1 MKKIIL
7 SVAVLATGILTQAQL
22 QNPDF
27 EHAENGILSAWKN
40 KPNNLYLWKIDDAV
54 KYSGKNSLQISN
66 IKDASTS
73 AQPFSQIVPIPGNGL
88 RKVRLSGYIRSENTT
103 GNIALWA
110 QVKNGEK
117 TTIDFGNSDTQ
128 NRKVTPN
135 TDWKEYS
142 LEFIVD
148 DNAKNFLFGG
158 FLSGN
163 GKVWFDNFSVS
174 EIPFSEKEAS
184 KEALIYIDEFKNIIK
199 KNSIFKDK
207 INWSSLENNLQK
219 ISKGMET
226 VDETAPAVQ
235 YIMKNLKEA
244 GDNHSFIDSKEN
256 FDKKSTSNPTAIEPE
271 SQLLD
276 QNIGYI
282 MVPRF
287 SSLNKEVGSSFAEKI
302 QKMIRKL
309 DTDHPIKGWIVDLR
323 KNMGG
328 NMYPMIAGLG
338 PLTGEGVLGY
348 FVDGMKKTPWKYANG
363 TCGAITVPNPYVLK
377 DPKAKIAVL
386 MGPRTASSGEAT
398 AISFIGKDNVKTFGQ
413 PSGGY
418 TSANRGFKLS
428 DGRNLLLAVSYEMDK
443 NGKEYKEKIQPDI
456 PVAPSENA
464 NTDAELAAAIQW
476 IKE

>member
-7 SVAVLATGILTQAQL
+7 GIAVLATGILTQAQL

-27 EHAENGILSAWKN
+27 EQAENNSPSAWKIE
-40 KPNNLYLWKIDDAV
+40 PNDLYLVKTDDVV
-54 KYSGKNSLQISN
+54 KHSGKNAIQISN
-66 IKDASTS
+66 TADASAS
-73 AQPFSQIVPIPGNGL
+73 MQPFSQMFSIQGSGF
-88 RKVRLSGYIRSENTT
+88 RKVRLSGYVRSENIT
-103 GNIALWA
+103 GNIALYA
-110 QVKNGEK
+110 YIKNGEK
-117 TTIDFGNSDTQ
+117 ITIDKGNSETQ
-128 NRKVTPN
+128 NHKIKAN
-135 TDWKEYS
+135 KDWKEYS
-142 LEFIVD
+142 LEFVVD
-148 DNAKNFLFGG
+148 DNAKNFLFGA

-163 GKVWFDNFSVS
+163 GKVWFDDFSVS
-174 EIPFSEKEAS
+174 EVPFSEKTAS
-184 KEALIYIDEFKNIIK
+184 KESLAYIDDFKNIIK

-207 INWSSLENNLQK
+207 INWPSLDNHLQI

-226 VDETAPAVQ
+226 VDDTSLAIQ
-235 YIMKNLKEA
+235 YIMKHLKEA
-244 GDNHSFIDSKEN
+244 GDNHSFIDSKES

-276 QNIGYI
+276 QNIGYV
-282 MVPRF
+282 MVPAF

-302 QKMIRKL
+302 QSMIRKL
-309 DTDHPIKGWIVDLR
+309 DADHPIKGWIVDLR

-328 NMYPMIAGLG
+328 NMHPMIAGLG

-348 FVDGMKKTPWKYANG
+348 FADSKKKTPWKYANG

-398 AISFIGKDNVKTFGQ
+398 AISLIGKDNVKTFGQ
-413 PSGGY
+413 PSAGY

-428 DGRNLLLAVSYEMDK
+428 DGRNLLLAVSYEMDRT
-443 NGKEYKEKIQPDI
+443 GKEYKEKIQPDI

-464 NTDAELAAAIQW
+464 NTDAEVAAAIQW